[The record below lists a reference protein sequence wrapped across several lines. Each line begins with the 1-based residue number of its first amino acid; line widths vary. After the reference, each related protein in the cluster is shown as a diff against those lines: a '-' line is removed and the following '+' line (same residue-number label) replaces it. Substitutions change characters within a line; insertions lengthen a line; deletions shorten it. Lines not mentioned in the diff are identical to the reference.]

1 MLDILPKLI
10 HSHAGFAYLSLI
22 LLLTRGAL
30 SARQIDWRQYKILK
44 ISPHIIDTLLLLSG
58 ATVVYTYTSEGVYTF
73 SELSWLLG
81 KFLFIVLYVVFSTK
95 AFKKG
100 QPYSIKFYLLSV
112 VSFMLAMFIAV
123 HH

>member
-1 MLDILPKLI
+1 MLDILPKLV

-44 ISPHIIDTLLLLSG
+44 IAPHIIDTLLLLSG
-58 ATVVYTYTSEGVYTF
+58 ATVVYTSEGVYTF

-81 KFLFIVLYVVFSTK
+81 KFLFVLLYIIFAAK

-112 VSFMLAMFIAV
+112 VSFMIAMFIAV

>member
-1 MLDILPKLI
+1 MLDILPKLV
-10 HSHAGFAYLSLI
+10 HSHSGFAYLSLI

-44 ISPHIIDTLLLLSG
+44 IAPHIIDTLLLLSG
-58 ATVVYTYTSEGVYTF
+58 ATVVYAYTSEGVYTV

-81 KFLFIVLYVVFSTK
+81 KFLFIVLYIIFAAK
-95 AFKKG
+95 AFKKD

-112 VSFMLAMFIAV
+112 VSFMITMFIAV

>member
-1 MLDILPKLI
+1 MLDILPKLV

-58 ATVVYTYTSEGVYTF
+58 ATVVYAYTSEGVYTF

-81 KFLFIVLYVVFSTK
+81 KFLFIMLYIILQQK
-95 AFKKG
+95 PLKKG
-100 QPYSIKFYLLSV
+100 QAIFPSNSTCFLL
-112 VSFMLAMFIAV
+112 
-123 HH
+123 